1 MAAQQRGGV
10 MSAPLFNNVGSENAD
25 SVPDRPNLEG
35 IIYADDVDVIISGD
49 NEIEMATYMQE
60 ALDIQSQ
67 WADSHGLKF
76 SIDKTKVMLFT
87 RKYKNFVRPELKL
100 DGKVIQYVDT
110 FKYLGVTLDTKLSWK
125 PHVKEQVKRAKASLM
140 IGKRMLGKRWG
151 LSPMITSWLYTAIV
165 RPMLTYGSVV
175 WINCLAKKGLVD
187 ELRKV
192 QRLGLKMITGC
203 MHSTPTAG
211 METLL
216 GIPPIEDTLKAS
228 ALASCV
234 RLHTTN
240 QWKDK
245 AGTTEFR
252 SHVQTLNEIKKA
264 IPELNFPQDRSTFK
278 MRTVNL
284 FTTRIGNRQ
293 EMTNSK
299 IRPMPFDPGKINVF
313 TDGSKNE
320 IGSGAAYI
328 LKGHSIELQEY
339 FNLGEYATVFQAEI
353 FAINTASLALLE
365 VQIVDQIINFYID
378 SRSAIMALESYTVKD
393 KSVEEC
399 KRHLNKLVEY
409 GNKVRLNWIPGHS
422 DQKGNEIADR
432 LAKRGVEL
440 EVDGITP
447 RIPISKC
454 VITKAI
460 KDWTAREHDK
470 RWQNRTDCRQTKLV
484 LPSTT
489 HGWSRH
495 ILKRDRDDI
504 RLLTQLVTGHAN
516 LQYHRFVMGL
526 EDNDK
531 CDKCGDRQSA
541 VHVLAECPEYIGLRM
556 NIFGRPI
563 LYMDEIRTY
572 SIDKVLK
579 FARLSEFTNY

>member
-1 MAAQQRGGV
+1 
-10 MSAPLFNNVGSENAD
+10 
-25 SVPDRPNLEG
+25 
-35 IIYADDVDVIISGD
+35 
-49 NEIEMATYMQE
+49 
-60 ALDIQSQ
+60 
-67 WADSHGLKF
+67 
-76 SIDKTKVMLFT
+76 
-87 RKYKNFVRPELKL
+87 
-100 DGKVIQYVDT
+100 
-110 FKYLGVTLDTKLSWK
+110 
-125 PHVKEQVKRAKASLM
+125 
-140 IGKRMLGKRWG
+140 
-151 LSPMITSWLYTAIV
+151 
-165 RPMLTYGSVV
+165 MLTYGSVV

-192 QRLGLKMITGC
+192 QRLALKMITGC

-228 ALASCV
+228 ALTSCA

-245 AGTTEFR
+245 AETTEFR
-252 SHVQTLNEIKKA
+252 SHVKTLNEIRKA
-264 IPELNFPQDRSTFK
+264 IPELNFPQDRSMYK

-284 FTTRIGNRQ
+284 FTTRIGDRQ

-365 VQIVDQIINFYID
+365 VQTADQTINFYID
-378 SRSAIMALESYTVKD
+378 SRGAIMALESYTVKD

-409 GNKVRLNWIPGHS
+409 GNRVRLNWIPGHS

-470 RWQNRTDCRQTKLV
+470 RWQNRTDCRQSKLV

-526 EDNDK
+526 EDNDM

-556 NIFGRPI
+556 CIFGRPI

-579 FARLSEFTNY
+579 FARHSEFTNY